1 MTTGYDIKYAE
12 AFFSLPVEGRLEKLI
27 DKSFPEWIV
36 NCNTGVS
43 LIYANA
49 CKMIEGV
56 TEKVFEVNED
66 NLGPFEIFA
75 SSTAYEVEVGYDL
88 YNPDTGGI
96 IPLNAEGKDGYFYFL
111 ETGIRG
117 MSCDDGVMDPRWL
130 VPEDPELVAHLRRK
144 YGKVFSAQLRFWSH
158 DSETYQ
164 ARYDEFKAMLAKYP
178 DVKIVEKQLTA
189 SLRSKYRFRPK
200 RKEKIDLVETKV
212 TAIAIGL
219 DL

>member
-1 MTTGYDIKYAE
+1 MSTGYDIKFAK
-12 AFFSLPVEGRLEKLI
+12 AFFDLPIEARLEKII

-49 CKMIEGV
+49 CKMMEGV
-56 TEKVFEVNED
+56 TEKVLEVDENA
-66 NLGPFEIFA
+66 LGPFEVFA
-75 SSTAYEVEVGYDL
+75 SSTAYEVETGYDM

-96 IPLNAEGKDGYFYFL
+96 ALPGGGHETYFYML
-111 ETGIRG
+111 ETGIRA
-117 MSCDDGVMDPRWL
+117 MSCDDGVLDPRWL
-130 VPEDPELVAHLRRK
+130 IPEDPETRPYLVNK
-144 YGKVFSAQLRFWSH
+144 YKNVFSAQLRFWSH

-164 ARYDEFKAMLAKYP
+164 ARYAEYKAMMEKFP
-178 DVKIVEKQLTA
+178 HVKVVEKELTA

-212 TAIAIGL
+212 TAIAIGV
-219 DL
+219 DM